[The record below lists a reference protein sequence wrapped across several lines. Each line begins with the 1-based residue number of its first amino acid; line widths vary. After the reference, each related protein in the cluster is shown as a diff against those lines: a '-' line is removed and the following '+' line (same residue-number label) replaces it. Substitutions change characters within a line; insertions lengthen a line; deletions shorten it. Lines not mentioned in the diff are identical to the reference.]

1 MRTFLALN
9 LPPAARDALYE
20 HAAPVRAAAP
30 LATWVA
36 RENLHLTLQFLGD
49 VDKKRIA
56 AVETRVREI
65 AATHRRLTLD
75 IGGAGAFPNL
85 GQPRIVWMG
94 VTSDPRLELLQHDLE
109 LGNESLGFPVE
120 GRAFRPHITMGRIR
134 VALPAAERQALVAE
148 LRRCGFTER
157 VTVTSVD
164 LMESALGL
172 GGSRYTLLAAAALGE
187 ET

>member
-9 LPPAARDALYE
+9 LPPATRDALHE
-20 HAAPVRAAAP
+20 RTAAVRAAAP
-30 LATWVA
+30 LASWVA

-49 VDKKRIA
+49 VDGERVL
-56 AVETRVREI
+56 AVEARVREI
-65 AATHRRLTLD
+65 AATHRRLMLD

-94 VTSDPRLELLQHDLE
+94 VASDPRLELLQHDLE
-109 LGNESLGFPVE
+109 RGNESLGFPVE

-134 VALPAAERQALVAE
+134 IALPAAERGALVAE
-148 LRRCGFTER
+148 LRECTFRER

-164 LMESALGL
+164 LMESALGRV
-172 GGSRYTLLAAAALGE
+172 GSRYTVLAAAALGE

>member
-1 MRTFLALN
+1 VRTFLALN
-9 LPPAARDALYE
+9 LPPATRDALYE
-20 HAAPVRAAAP
+20 RTAAVRAAAP
-30 LATWVA
+30 LASWVA

-49 VDKKRIA
+49 VDDERVA
-56 AVETRVREI
+56 AVEARIREI
-65 AATHRRLTLD
+65 AVTHRRLMLD

-94 VTSDPRLELLQHDLE
+94 VASDPKLELLQHDLE
-109 LGNESLGFPVE
+109 RGNESLGFPVE

-134 VALPAAERQALVAE
+134 VALQAAEREAMVSE
-148 LRRCGFTER
+148 LRECAFRER

-172 GGSRYTLLAAAALGE
+172 GGSRYTVLAAAALGE